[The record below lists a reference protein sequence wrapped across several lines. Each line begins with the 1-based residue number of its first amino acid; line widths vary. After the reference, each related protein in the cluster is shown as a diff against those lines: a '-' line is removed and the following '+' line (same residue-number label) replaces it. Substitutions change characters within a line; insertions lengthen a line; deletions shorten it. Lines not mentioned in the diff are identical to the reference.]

1 MGKYGVNTAE
11 VEKIIEKVKTITP
24 EHAEALAA
32 ARSAVRD
39 AAWDAARGAAW
50 DTAWSAVRDAARGA
64 AWSDAWVA
72 ARGAAWDA
80 IYDALLATF
89 TRGMIPQEQT
99 ELLLVPWAS
108 AMEEQG

>member
-32 ARSAVRD
+32 ARD
-39 AAWDAARGAAW
+39 AAW
-50 DTAWSAVRDAARGA
+50 DTAWDTAWDAARGA

-72 ARGAAWDA
+72 ARGAAWSAARSAAWDA

>member
-32 ARSAVRD
+32 ARD
-39 AAWDAARGAAW
+39 AAWDTAWDTAWDAARGAAW
-50 DTAWSAVRDAARGA
+50 
-64 AWSDAWVA
+64 SD
-72 ARGAAWDA
+72 AWDA